1 MKHFG
6 IPRAVFFAAMLLIV
20 PLLGCEGD
28 TGPAGRA
35 GTSTGTVTGSVTI
48 DSPGA
53 PADGEPLEGVEV
65 TPDPDP
71 EGAAA
76 TTDANGNYSLTLPTG
91 NYALTFEKNNFTT
104 LATSVSA
111 LAGQTTTAD
120 AALAPTSGVIVEAVD
135 DVSAQPGEAV
145 DLSVTTEIL
154 DGSTAPTFLW
164 EQAGSVAVTILNAA
178 TATPTVI
185 LPGLEAYRTELF
197 RVIDEPPITADELP
211 PNVPVPEEPFPA
223 GLQDRFGVQGVNP
236 FALEE
241 AGLVKL
247 KVTVTTS
254 SGSFEDEVEIHTGL
268 PWKTQAGIRT
278 VPVDVP
284 VLLHGK
290 EQPAY
295 DWQLTAAP
303 TGSSLA
309 LGSTAFT
316 NASSQNPDFTPDA
329 VGIYEV
335 SEINNG
341 TPAATLDIFAGEWVG
356 VITGQ
361 DVDGRPLWDDGCK
374 FCHNDTIAPD
384 NFTPWK
390 DSGHAEIFKD
400 NLNGSFYSTSCFVC
414 HTVGFNTDASNSGVD
429 DQPDYQTFLDLNLF
443 FAADP
448 DNWKNLFT
456 PVFNVPD
463 TGRLTNIQCENCHGP
478 QSTGAASAHGA
489 GNPPGEPRVSISS
502 DVCGVCH
509 GEPLRHA
516 RFQQWQLSGH
526 ANYELA
532 IDEGV
537 DEDTGFA
544 RSCVL
549 CHTANGFIEWSKLD
563 FNPDSATEDAVIAA
577 VNSSVVVS
585 LEDEIHPQTC
595 PACHNPH
602 NPGSESGDP
611 SNATV
616 RVSGSTSELR
626 AGFTAAGVGRGAVCM
641 TCHNT
646 RRGLR
651 NDQDAFVFPGARSPH
666 AGAQT
671 DVLMGQNA
679 YFVDVGVRSPHSF
692 LTDTCATCH
701 MEATPPPDLLAY
713 NLGGTNHTFFASID
727 ICADCHISIEGEDIQ
742 AAVEAELSSIGDVI
756 EDAVETMVNTRLG
769 VGFSNGITLDN
780 AENVDTEVSSDVVIP
795 AGNTITAD
803 GFGSSGGRQSIE
815 ITTAGTTYLVQLRRI
830 EITESGEEVFEVDCP
845 GDPPVCNE
853 TTEQAQIA
861 VKAGWNWLLV
871 DDDKSRGVHN
881 PRYVFNVLGETL
893 SALKVTDFALV
904 NTCTPDIIADTCI

>member
-6 IPRAVFFAAMLLIV
+6 ISQAVFFAAMLLII

-28 TGPAGRA
+28 TGPAGRT
-35 GTSTGTVTGSVTI
+35 GTSTGIVTGSVTI

-53 PADGEPLEGVEV
+53 PADGAPLGGVEV
-65 TPDPDP
+65 TPDPAP
-71 EGAAA
+71 EGAAT

-91 NYALTFEKNNFTT
+91 NYALTFEKNNFNT
-104 LATSVSA
+104 LATSASA

-120 AALAPTSGVIVEAVD
+120 AALAPTSGVIVEAGD
-135 DVSAQPGEAV
+135 DVGAQPGEAV

-154 DGSTAPTFLW
+154 DGSTTPIFLW
-164 EQAGSVAVTILNAA
+164 EQVGSVAVTILNAA

-185 LPGLEAYRTELF
+185 LPGVEAYRTELF
-197 RVIDEPPITADELP
+197 RLIDEPPITAEELP

-223 GLQDRFGVQGVNP
+223 GLQDRFGVQGINP

-241 AGLVKL
+241 AGLVTL

-254 SGSFEDEVEIHTGL
+254 SGSFEDEVEIHAEL
-268 PWKTQAGIRT
+268 PWKPQAGIRT
-278 VPVDVP
+278 VPTDVP

-290 EQPAY
+290 DQTAY
-295 DWQLTAAP
+295 DWQLTAVPAD
-303 TGSSLA
+303 SSLPT
-309 LGSTAFT
+309 GSTAFT
-316 NASSQNPDFTPDA
+316 NAASQNPDFTPDA
-329 VGIYEV
+329 VGIYTV

-341 TPAATLDIFAGEWVG
+341 TAFDIFAGQWVG

-361 DVDGRPLWDDGCK
+361 DVDGRPVWDSGCAA
-374 FCHNDTIAPD
+374 CHDNATAPD
-384 NFTPWK
+384 KFTPWSL
-390 DSGHAEIFKD
+390 SGHAEIFTD
-400 NLNGSFYSTSCFVC
+400 NFNTSSHYSTGCFDC
-414 HTVGFNTDASNSGVD
+414 HTVGFNTEAANGGID
-429 DQPDYQTFLDLNLF
+429 DQPDYQAFLDQFTSDGVNF
-443 FAADP
+443 IPDE
-448 DNWKNLFT
+448 DNWTNMLANT
-456 PVFNVPD
+456 PD
-463 TGRLTNIQCENCHGP
+463 TARHANIQCENCHGP
-478 QSTGAASAHGA
+478 QDTGTGGAHTTGA
-489 GNPPGEPRVSISS
+489 PRINISS
-502 DVCGVCH
+502 DVCAVCH

-526 ANYELA
+526 ANYYLA
-532 IDEGV
+532 IEEGV

-549 CHTANGFIEWSKLD
+549 CHTGNGFIEWAELD
-563 FNPDSATEDAVIAA
+563 FSPDSATEDAVIAA

-651 NDQDAFVFPGARSPH
+651 NDEDAFVFPGARAPH

-692 LTDTCATCH
+692 LPDTCVTCH
-701 MEATPPPDLLAY
+701 MEATPPPGLLAY
-713 NLGGTNHTFFASID
+713 NLGGTNHTFFASIE
-727 ICADCHISIEGEDIQ
+727 ICAECHVGIEGEDIQ
-742 AAVEAELSSIGDVI
+742 DAVEAELSSIGDVI
-756 EDAVETMVNTRLG
+756 EDAVKTMVNTRLG
-769 VGFSNGITLDN
+769 VGFSNGITLND
-780 AENVDTEVSSDVVIP
+780 AENVDTEVSSDVSVP

-803 GFGSSGGRQSIE
+803 NFTDSHGRQSIE

-830 EITESGEEVFEVDCP
+830 EITESGELVFEVDCDP
-845 GDPPVCNE
+845 GCNE

-861 VKAGWNWLLV
+861 VKAGWNWLLM
-871 DDDKSRGVHN
+871 DDDKSKGVHN

-893 SALKVTDFALV
+893 SALKVTDFTLV
-904 NTCTPDIIADTCI
+904 NSCTPDIVTDTCI